1 MRLNVDFNEIDSF
14 ITTNFNEVDS
24 FIATN
29 FNEVF
34 LINAGGE
41 CDCDET
47 IQAQISEA
55 ITAALKVN
63 GVDKYA
69 LASELAALI
78 GRVSTTE
85 NAIDGL
91 QVVLDTKVNDAD
103 LKIIA
108 KSGNIKDLI
117 QTADDYIVFNCGTAN
132 TVI

>member
-1 MRLNVDFNEIDSF
+1 MRLNVNFNEVDSF

-34 LINAGGE
+34 LINTGGA

-85 NAIDGL
+85 DAIDGFQAAL
-91 QVVLDTKVNDAD
+91 NVKVNDAD

-117 QTADDYIVFNCGTAN
+117 QTAGDYIVFNCGTAN

>member
-1 MRLNVDFNEIDSF
+1 MRLNVDFDEIDSF

-34 LINAGGE
+34 LINTGGA
-41 CDCDET
+41 CDCDEI

-55 ITAALKVN
+55 INAALKVD

-78 GRVSTTE
+78 GRVSATE